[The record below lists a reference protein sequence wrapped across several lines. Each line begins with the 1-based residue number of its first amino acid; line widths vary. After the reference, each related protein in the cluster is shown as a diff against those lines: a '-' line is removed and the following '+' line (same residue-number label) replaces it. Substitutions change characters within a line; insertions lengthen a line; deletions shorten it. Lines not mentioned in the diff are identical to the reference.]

1 MTQPSPNWL
10 ISRYSFRF
18 VGIESLDR
26 LLLRN
31 VTQYSDPQSE
41 APLQALRIWCRY
53 FGTPTTRKAKLVK
66 GIVKWFN
73 ADKGYGFIEPEG
85 GGKDVFVHASKV
97 QEAGLQKL
105 DNNQPIEFEMV
116 DGLDGRQMAG
126 NLSVVAGDG
135 EAG

>member
-1 MTQPSPNWL
+1 M
-10 ISRYSFRF
+10 
-18 VGIESLDR
+18 
-26 LLLRN
+26 
-31 VTQYSDPQSE
+31 
-41 APLQALRIWCRY
+41 
-53 FGTPTTRKAKLVK
+53 VK